1 MRIAKGHF
9 HRQRASPRTPFRS
22 LSTTLLFS
30 RLSFGCQRSLPET
43 VMKTMRTL
51 GRQICTRMPLRLW
64 FFACSLLSVV
74 ALVSTVVT
82 CFSQAFIVTL
92 EATLVWEVTT
102 IYSSAAS
109 KHLDLGRN
117 PNSSDTDVEG
127 PGSTLSDPGISIIGD
142 RGTGTLDI
150 IQGGKVTDT
159 AIEIG
164 ENSGS
169 RGDVEVDGKGSR
181 LFDRG
186 NATIGDRGEGK
197 LDIRDGGEV
206 CDGATEIGQNPGSRG
221 DVEVDGKGSRF
232 HDRGNATIGD
242 RGEGRLDIT
251 DGGAFNDTNGT
262 VAAEPGSSGTVV
274 VDGNG
279 SQWNNSG

>member
-1 MRIAKGHF
+1 MKIMRVF
-9 HRQRASPRTPFRS
+9 ETPIYS
-22 LSTTLLFS
+22 VAPS
-30 RLSFGCQRSLPET
+30 
-43 VMKTMRTL
+43 
-51 GRQICTRMPLRLW
+51 RLW
-64 FFACSLLSVV
+64 FFARSLLSVV
-74 ALVSTVVT
+74 ALVPTVVT

-92 EATLVWEVTT
+92 EATLLWEATT
-102 IYSSAAS
+102 IYVSAAS
-109 KHLDLGRN
+109 RHLDLGRN

-186 NATIGDRGEGK
+186 NATIGDHGEGK

-206 CDGATEIGQNPGSRG
+206 CDGANAAFLPQQFVR
-221 DVEVDGKGSRF
+221 K
-232 HDRGNATIGD
+232 RGNVAHVNSAADDDPAFFERFESQRHQLAGW
-242 RGEGRLDIT
+242 RKN
-251 DGGAFNDTNGT
+251 DGSVELFDFIRFR
-262 VAAEPGSSGTVV
+262 
-274 VDGNG
+274 
-279 SQWNNSG
+279 NNFGMSI